1 MISRITRTSLVWLV
15 LFLSS
20 FNVFAEYAEGFEYQR
35 VTPAQPVTTKNKIE
49 VLELFWYGCPH
60 CYRLEPYLHTWLK
73 TKPANVEYVRLPA
86 VLRDDWGIHA
96 HAFYT
101 AEALGITE
109 KIHTALFE
117 AIHKD
122 RKRITSK
129 DDIRTLFISHGV
141 TAEEFDNAW
150 GSFSVKIKLNKAKLR
165 GNRYGANGVPTLI
178 VNGKYRVTGTT
189 AGGTENIMQVVDF
202 LIAKESKAN
211 IASK

>member
-122 RKRITSK
+122 RKRIASK
-129 DDIRTLFISHGV
+129 EDIRTLFISHGIA
-141 TAEEFDNAW
+141 AEEFDNAW
-150 GSFSVKIKLNKAKLR
+150 SSFSVKIKLNKAKLR

-189 AGGTENIMQVVDF
+189 AGGTENIMKVVDF
-202 LIAKESKAN
+202 LVKKESKAN
-211 IASK
+211 MASK